1 MAGTCN
7 AAGPPLPLSAMNR
20 TDRLVAMVMFLQGRR
35 LVKAEEL
42 ADHFEISVRT
52 IYRDISALSESGV
65 PISGEAGVGYT
76 LLKSY
81 HLPPVMLTA
90 EEASALFVG
99 AAFANRFTDA
109 SLKAALDSALL
120 KVRAVLPA
128 ERQEFVEQMIKKTVV
143 LGRAPRGEQS
153 IVDKEWLLPLQEA
166 AVRRRCVRLRY
177 QTTEETTD
185 REVEPLGMAFYG
197 ESWYLVAWCR
207 LRNSLRHFRFDRIQN
222 VTVLSET
229 FASRPE
235 FSLLEH
241 MKDVAVNEGMT
252 TARIRFS
259 HRVIERVRRE
269 TYIVIT
275 SEDVTNGGVEVSMRT
290 FSIEW
295 MAHWLLSFAGDA
307 EAIEPES
314 LRRRV
319 RDLAELTFQRHAGMP
334 EAQPELA

>member
-1 MAGTCN
+1 
-7 AAGPPLPLSAMNR
+7 MNR

-52 IYRDISALSESGV
+52 VYRDISALSETGV

-99 AAFANRFTDA
+99 AAFAKRYTDA
-109 SLKAALDSALL
+109 SLKVPLDSALL

-128 ERQEFVEQMIKKTVV
+128 DRQEFIEQMTKKTVV
-143 LGRAPRGEQS
+143 VGRLPRGDQS
-153 IVDKEWLLPLQEA
+153 FLERDWLLPLQEA
-166 AVRRRCVRLRY
+166 AVRRRRVKLRY
-177 QTTEETTD
+177 ETSDETTE

-197 ESWYLVAWCR
+197 ENWYLVAWCL
-207 LRNSLRHFRFDRIQN
+207 LRNSLRHFRVDRILD
-222 VTVLSET
+222 VTVLNET

-235 FSLLEH
+235 FSLQEH
-241 MKDVAVNEGMT
+241 MRETAVNEGMT
-252 TARIRFS
+252 PVRIRFAAK
-259 HRVIERVRRE
+259 VMERVRRE
-269 TYIVIT
+269 TYVVIS
-275 SEDVTNGGVEVSMRT
+275 SEEETPAGVEVEMRT
-290 FSIEW
+290 FSIDW
-295 MAHWLLSFAGDA
+295 IATWILSFSGDA
-307 EAIEPES
+307 EAIEPEL

-319 RDLAELTFQRHAGMP
+319 RDFAELVFKRHAGSP
-334 EAQPELA
+334 AVEPELA